1 MKASQLLIN
10 KLKEFEGCKLVAYQD
25 AVGVWTIGIGHTTG
39 VKKGQKITLQQAEVL
54 CKGDLLKVETYLNSL
69 KIPFTQGQFDALCD
83 FAFNFGTGALA
94 ESTLLKKIRININ
107 DKTIP
112 YQFTRWIYQKGS
124 DKPVNGL
131 VTRRNWEAMRWQQK

>member
-10 KLKEFEGCKLVAYQD
+10 KLKVFEGCELVAYQD
-25 AVGVWTIGIGHTTG
+25 AVGVWTIGIGHTAG
-39 VKKGQKITLQQAEVL
+39 VKQGQTVTLRQAEVL

-69 KIPFTQGQFDALCD
+69 KISFTQGQFDALCD
-83 FAFNFGTGALA
+83 FAFNLGIGALGN
-94 ESTLLKKIRININ
+94 STLLRKIRININ

-112 YQFTRWIYQKGS
+112 SEFVRWVHAGGKVL
-124 DKPVNGL
+124 PGL